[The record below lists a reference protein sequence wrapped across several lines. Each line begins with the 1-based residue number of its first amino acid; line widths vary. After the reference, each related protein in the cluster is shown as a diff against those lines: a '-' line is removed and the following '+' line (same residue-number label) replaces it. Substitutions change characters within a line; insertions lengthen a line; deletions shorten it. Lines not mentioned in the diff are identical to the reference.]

1 MRAVGRDHRRR
12 HPRADGIIAPA
23 QLGVTR
29 HNPAQPAVDLGE
41 VAAVIAALGAAG
53 VQVQKRVAREVNAL
67 LYARLRPAVKQGALR
82 IKQEKTHG

>member
-1 MRAVGRDHRRR
+1 
-12 HPRADGIIAPA
+12 
-23 QLGVTR
+23 
-29 HNPAQPAVDLGE
+29 VDLGE